1 MRPDGDASS
10 VVADGA
16 ADQELAGPGVGS
28 PETLSRLRVARGVSE
43 PIREMTE
50 RTPARRRARAPVLR
64 AATVVLLGALAS
76 AVAAGIRFVETPSLV
91 SRVAS
96 GELPPVE
103 QRLPARPG
111 VVALAGGGL
120 APGRHGGELR
130 LLMGRAKDV
139 RLMVVYGY
147 ARLVGYDRDYRLTP
161 DLLDDVEVEEGRIFT
176 LRLRPGHRWSDGH
189 PFTSEDFR
197 YYWEDIATNE
207 SLAPFGPPRVYLVEG
222 EPPRFEVLDEGT
234 VRYTWT
240 RPNPFFLPALAGAR
254 PEPLYAPAHYLKTFH
269 DRYTHV
275 DALEKR
281 ARAEGKRNWAAVH
294 TSRFRPYKNTNPD
307 LPTLQPWVNT
317 TAPPSQRY
325 VFVRNPWYYRVDTSG
340 RQLPYIDR
348 VVMNISDG
356 KLIPAK
362 TGAGE
367 SDLQARHLT
376 FDDYTFLKQSEK
388 RNAKQV
394 RLWETTRGAHVALY
408 PNLNVAD
415 DGWRRLL
422 HDVRFRRALS
432 LAIDRHEINQVIYFG
447 LATEGNDT
455 VHERSPMYEEAYRT
469 RWARF
474 DLSGANAL
482 LDEIGLVERN
492 DEGIRLMPDGRPLEI
507 IVETAGEDTEQTDVL
522 ELVGWTWKE
531 AGVKLFSKPLQRE
544 VFRNRIASG
553 QTVVSVWSGLENGL
567 PLPDM
572 SPRDLAPTRQDQYQW
587 PRWGQ
592 FYETAGASGEPP
604 ALAPARELAVLSRR
618 WLTVP
623 DTGAR
628 RAIWDRMLAIRAD
641 NAFSIGIVS
650 GVPQPVVVDA
660 RLRNVP
666 EKGIYNWDPGA
677 HFGIYRPDTFWFED

>member
-1 MRPDGDASS
+1 MVDSDDGLRT
-10 VVADGA
+10 DGRIRA
-16 ADQELAGPGVGS
+16 AAGMS
-28 PETLSRLRVARGVSE
+28 CVARGA
-43 PIREMTE
+43 IRSAT
-50 RTPARRRARAPVLR
+50 
-64 AATVVLLGALAS
+64 AAAFLAMLAS
-76 AVAAGIRFVETPSLV
+76 SGAAGAPYVETPSLAE
-91 SRVAS
+91 RVAS
-96 GELPPVE
+96 GELPAVE
-103 QRLPARPG
+103 HRLPQRPS
-111 VVALAGGGL
+111 VVALTGGGL

-147 ARLVGYDRDYRLTP
+147 ARLVGYDRGYRLAP
-161 DLLDDVEVEEGRIFT
+161 DLLEDVEVEEGRVFT
-176 LRLRPGHRWSDGH
+176 LRLRPGHRWSDGR

-197 YYWEDIATNE
+197 YYWEDIATSE
-207 SLAPFGPPRVYLVEG
+207 ALAPFGPPRVYLVEG
-222 EPPRFEVLDEGT
+222 EPPRFEVLDEHT
-234 VRYTWT
+234 VRYTWP

-254 PEPLYAPAHYLKTFH
+254 PEPLYAPAHHLQAFH
-269 DRYTHV
+269 ARYA
-275 DALEKR
+275 DEAALNEL
-281 ARAEGKRNWAAVH
+281 AREEGKRNWAAVH

-317 TAPPSQRY
+317 TAPPSQRF
-325 VFVRNPWYYRVDTSG
+325 VFVRNPWFHRTDTNG

-348 VVMNISDG
+348 VVINISDG

-376 FDDYTFLKQSEK
+376 FNDYTFLKQGEK
-388 RNAKQV
+388 RNAKRV

-415 DGWRRLL
+415 PGWRALM
-422 HDVRFRRALS
+422 HDARFRRALS

-455 VHERSPMYEEAYRT
+455 VHAKGPLYEEDYRT

-474 DLSGANAL
+474 DLDAANAL

-531 AGVKLFSKPLQRE
+531 AGIKLFSKPLQRE

-567 PLPDM
+567 PLADM
-572 SPRDLAPTRQDQYQW
+572 SPRDLAPTRQDQFQW

-592 FYETAGASGEPP
+592 HYETAGASGEAP
-604 ALAPARELAVLSRR
+604 ALAPARELAELSRG
-618 WLTVP
+618 WLSAP

-628 RAIWDRMLAIRAD
+628 RAIWERMLAIRAD
-641 NAFSIGIVS
+641 NVFSIGIVS

>member
-1 MRPDGDASS
+1 M
-10 VVADGA
+10 
-16 ADQELAGPGVGS
+16 
-28 PETLSRLRVARGVSE
+28 TRVARGG
-43 PIREMTE
+43 IRSAT
-50 RTPARRRARAPVLR
+50 
-64 AATVVLLGALAS
+64 AAAFLAMLAS
-76 AVAAGIRFVETPSLV
+76 AGAAAAPYVETPSLAEK
-91 SRVAS
+91 VAS
-96 GELPPVE
+96 GELPAVE
-103 QRLPARPG
+103 HRLPARPS
-111 VVALAGGGL
+111 VVTLTGGGL

-147 ARLVGYDRDYRLTP
+147 ARLVGYERDYRLAP
-161 DLLDDVEVEEGRIFT
+161 DIVEDLEVEEGRIFT
-176 LRLRPGHRWSDGH
+176 LRLRPGHRWSDGR

-197 YYWEDIATNE
+197 YYWEDIATNAT
-207 SLAPFGPPRVYLVEG
+207 LAPFGPPRAYLVEG
-222 EPPRFEVLDEGT
+222 EPPRFEVLDEHT
-234 VRYTWT
+234 VRYTWP

-254 PEPLYAPAHYLKTFH
+254 PEPLYAPAHYLQAFH
-269 DRYTHV
+269 ARYADE
-275 DALEKR
+275 DALNEQ
-281 ARAEGKRNWAAVH
+281 AREEGKRNWAAVH

-317 TAPPSQRY
+317 TAPPSQRF
-325 VFVRNPWYYRVDTSG
+325 VFVRNPWFHRTDTNG

-348 VVMNISDG
+348 VVINISDG

-376 FDDYTFLKQSEK
+376 FNDYTFLKQSEK

-415 DGWRRLL
+415 PGWRALM
-422 HDVRFRRALS
+422 HDPRFRRALS

-455 VHERSPMYEEAYRT
+455 VHEKGPLYAEDYRT

-474 DLSGANAL
+474 DLDAANAL
-482 LDEIGLVERN
+482 LDEIGLLERN

-531 AGVKLFSKPLQRE
+531 AGIKAFSKPLQRE

-567 PLPDM
+567 PLADM
-572 SPRDLAPTRQDQYQW
+572 SPRDLAPTRQDQFQW

-592 FYETAGASGEPP
+592 HYESAGASGEAP
-604 ALAPARELAVLSRR
+604 ALAPARELAELSRG
-618 WLTVP
+618 WLSAP

-628 RAIWDRMLAIRAD
+628 RAIWERMLAIRAD
-641 NAFSIGIVS
+641 NVFSIGIVS

-666 EKGIYNWDPGA
+666 VQGIYNWDPGA

>member
-1 MRPDGDASS
+1 MIRRGRHDRIGRR
-10 VVADGA
+10 GTGGNRGTYA
-16 ADQELAGPGVGS
+16 AARFTLAAAL
-28 PETLSRLRVARGVSE
+28 LSLLTS
-43 PIREMTE
+43 IS
-50 RTPARRRARAPVLR
+50 
-64 AATVVLLGALAS
+64 AAAALY
-76 AVAAGIRFVETPSLV
+76 VETPSLAA
-91 SRVAS
+91 RVAS
-96 GELPPVE
+96 GGLPPVE
-103 QRLPARPG
+103 QRLPARPS
-111 VVALAGGGL
+111 VVDPAAAGL
-120 APGRHGGELR
+120 VPGRHGGELR

-147 ARLVGYDRDYRLTP
+147 ARLVAYNLDYRLTP
-161 DLLDDVEVEEGRIFT
+161 DLLEGVDVEDGRVFT

-189 PFTSEDFR
+189 PFTSEAFR

-207 SLAPFGPPRVYLVEG
+207 SLSPFGPPRVYLVEG
-222 EPPRFEVLDEGT
+222 EPPRFEVLDAHT
-234 VRYTWT
+234 VRYSWP

-254 PEPLYAPAHYLKTFH
+254 PEPLYAPAHYLGAFH
-269 DRYTHV
+269 ARYADET
-275 DALEKR
+275 ALNRLAQE
-281 ARAEGKRNWAAVH
+281 EGKRNWAALH
-294 TSRFRPYKNTNPD
+294 TGRFRPYKNTNPD
-307 LPTLQPWVNT
+307 LPSLQPWVNT
-317 TAPPSQRY
+317 IAPPSQRY
-325 VFVRNPWYYRVDTSG
+325 VFVRNPYFHRVDASG

-367 SDLQARHLT
+367 SDLQARHLG

-408 PNLNVAD
+408 PNLNVEDA
-415 DGWRRLL
+415 GWRTLL

-455 VHERSPMYEEAYRT
+455 VHAKGPLYEEAYRT

-474 DLSGANAL
+474 DLDAANAL

-531 AGVKLFSKPLQRE
+531 AGIKLFSKPLQRE

-553 QTVVSVWSGLENGL
+553 QTVVSVWGGLENGL

-572 SPRDLAPTRQDQYQW
+572 SPRDLAPTRQDQFQW

-592 FYETAGASGEPP
+592 FYETAGASGEAP
-604 ALAPARELAVLSRR
+604 ALAPARELAELSRR
-618 WLTVP
+618 WLSAP

-628 RAIWDRMLAIRAD
+628 RAIWERMLRIRAD

>member
-1 MRPDGDASS
+1 MI
-10 VVADGA
+10 
-16 ADQELAGPGVGS
+16 GV
-28 PETLSRLRVARGVSE
+28 
-43 PIREMTE
+43 
-50 RTPARRRARAPVLR
+50 
-64 AATVVLLGALAS
+64 
-76 AVAAGIRFVETPSLV
+76 AVAAAAMLVAPACAGAAGSSYVEVPSLAE
-91 SRVAS
+91 RVAS

-103 QRLPARPG
+103 HRLPARPS
-111 VVALAGGGL
+111 VISLNDRGL
-120 APGRHGGELR
+120 VPGRHGGELR
-130 LLMGRAKDV
+130 LLMSRSKDV

-147 ARLVGYDRDYRLTP
+147 ARLVGYQPDYRLVP
-161 DLLDDVEVEEGRIFT
+161 DLLDDVEVREGRAFT

-189 PFTSEDFR
+189 PFTAEDFR
-197 YYWEDIATNE
+197 YYWEDIATNNA
-207 SLAPFGPPRVYLVEG
+207 LAPFGPPRAYLVEG
-222 EPPRFEVLDEGT
+222 EPPRFEVLDEHT
-234 VRYTWT
+234 VRYTWS

-254 PEPLYAPAHYLKTFH
+254 PEPLYAPAHYLEAFH
-269 DRYTHV
+269 ARYTGE
-275 DALEKR
+275 DELNER
-281 ARAEGKRNWAAVH
+281 AKGEGKRNWAAVH

-317 TAPPSQRY
+317 TAPPSERY
-325 VFVRNPWYYRVDTSG
+325 VFVRNPWFHRVDANG

-367 SDLQARHLT
+367 SDLQGRHLT
-376 FDDYTFLKQSEK
+376 FDDYTFLKQNEK

-394 RLWETTRGAHVALY
+394 RLWKTTKGAHVALY
-408 PNLNVAD
+408 PNLNAAD
-415 DGWRRLL
+415 PGWRELL
-422 HDVRFRRALS
+422 HDVRFRRAMS

-455 VHERSPMYEEAYRT
+455 VHAECPLYREEYRG
-469 RWARF
+469 RWAQF
-474 DLSGANAL
+474 DPDAANAL
-482 LDEIGLVERN
+482 LDEIGLRERN
-492 DEGIRLMPDGRPLEI
+492 DEGTRLMPDGRPLEI

-531 AGVKLFSKPLQRE
+531 AGIKLFSKPLQRE
-544 VFRNRIASG
+544 VFRNRIVSG
-553 QTVVSVWSGLENGL
+553 QTLVSVWGGLENGL

-572 SPRDLAPTRQDQYQW
+572 SPRDLAPTRHDQFQW
-587 PRWGQ
+587 PQWGQ
-592 FYETAGASGEPP
+592 YYETGGASGEAP
-604 ALAPARELAVLSRR
+604 ALAPARELAELSRG
-618 WLTVP
+618 WLSAP

-628 RAIWDRMLAIRAD
+628 RAIWERMLEIRAD
-641 NAFSIGIVS
+641 NVFSIGIVS

>member
-1 MRPDGDASS
+1 MVDTVGILLVPALPIAPGHWFERMRARGHTRSAAGRSCSTDPASKVTLLAVLLS
-10 VVADGA
+10 VFTSMGA
-16 ADQELAGPGVGS
+16 TGAPYVEAPSLAA
-28 PETLSRLRVARGVSE
+28 RVAN
-43 PIREMTE
+43 
-50 RTPARRRARAPVLR
+50 
-64 AATVVLLGALAS
+64 
-76 AVAAGIRFVETPSLV
+76 
-91 SRVAS
+91 

-103 QRLPARPG
+103 QRLPAHPS
-111 VVALAGGGL
+111 VVSLVGDSL

-130 LLMGRAKDV
+130 LLMGRGKDV

-147 ARLVGYDRDYRLTP
+147 ARLVGYDPDYRLVP
-161 DLLDDVEVEEGRIFT
+161 DLLEDVEVVDGRIFT

-207 SLAPFGPPRVYLVEG
+207 TLAPFGPPRVYLAQG
-222 EPPRFEVLDEGT
+222 EPPHFEVLDERT
-234 VRYTWT
+234 VRYTWP

-254 PEPLYAPAHYLKTFH
+254 PEPLYAPAHYLEAFH

-275 DALEKR
+275 DELEKL
-281 ARAEGKRNWAAVH
+281 AREEGKRNWAAVH

-325 VFVRNPWYYRVDTSG
+325 VSVRNPWFHRVDTNG

-367 SDLQARHLT
+367 SDLQARHLS

-408 PNLNVAD
+408 PNLNVGDA
-415 DGWRRLL
+415 GWRELL

-455 VHERSPMYEEAYRT
+455 VHEKGPLYEGDYRT

-474 DLSGANAL
+474 DLDAANAL

-492 DEGIRLMPDGRPLEI
+492 DEGIRLMPGGRPLEV

-531 AGVKLFSKPLQRE
+531 AGIELFSKPLQRE

-572 SPRDLAPTRQDQYQW
+572 SPRDLAPTRQDQFQW

-592 FYETAGASGEPP
+592 FYETAGASGEV
-604 ALAPARELAVLSRR
+604 ATLAPARELAELSRG
-618 WLTVP
+618 WLSAP
-623 DTGAR
+623 DTAAR
-628 RAIWDRMLAIRAD
+628 RAIWKRMLEIRAD
-641 NAFSIGIVS
+641 SVFSIGIVS

-677 HFGIYRPDTFWFED
+677 HFGIYRPDTFWFDD

>member
-1 MRPDGDASS
+1 MVETVRIPLVPALPIASGHWFERMRARGHTRSAAGRSCSTYAASKVTLLAVLLS
-10 VVADGA
+10 VFTSMGA
-16 ADQELAGPGVGS
+16 TGAPYVEVPSLA
-28 PETLSRLRVARGVSE
+28 ERVAN
-43 PIREMTE
+43 
-50 RTPARRRARAPVLR
+50 
-64 AATVVLLGALAS
+64 
-76 AVAAGIRFVETPSLV
+76 
-91 SRVAS
+91 

-103 QRLPARPG
+103 QRLPAHPS
-111 VVALAGGGL
+111 VVSLDGDGL
-120 APGRHGGELR
+120 APGRHGGDLR

-147 ARLVGYDRDYRLTP
+147 ARLVGFDPDYRLAP
-161 DLLDDVEVEEGRIFT
+161 DLLEDAEVVDGRIFT
-176 LRLRPGHRWSDGH
+176 LRLRPGHRWSDGR

-197 YYWEDIATNE
+197 YYWEDIATNAT
-207 SLAPFGPPRVYLVEG
+207 LAPFGPPRVYLVEG
-222 EPPRFEVLDEGT
+222 EPPRFEVLDEHT
-234 VRYTWT
+234 VRYTWP

-254 PEPLYAPAHYLKTFH
+254 PEPLYAPAHYLEAFH
-269 DRYTHV
+269 ARYA
-275 DALEKR
+275 DEAALNEQ
-281 ARAEGKRNWAAVH
+281 AREEGKRNWAAVH

-307 LPTLQPWVNT
+307 LPSLQPWVNT
-317 TAPPSQRY
+317 TAPPSQRF
-325 VFVRNPWYYRVDTSG
+325 VFVRNPFFHRADTNG

-348 VVMNISDG
+348 VVINISDG

-376 FDDYTFLKQSEK
+376 FDDYTFLKQGEK

-415 DGWRRLL
+415 PGWRALM
-422 HDVRFRRALS
+422 HDARFRRALS

-455 VHERSPMYEEAYRT
+455 VHEKGPLYEEDYRT

-474 DLSGANAL
+474 DLDAANAL
-482 LDEIGLVERN
+482 LDEIGLLERN
-492 DEGIRLMPDGRPLEI
+492 DKGIRLMSDGRPLEI

-531 AGVKLFSKPLQRE
+531 AGIKLFSKPLQRE
-544 VFRNRIASG
+544 VFRSRIASG

-572 SPRDLAPTRQDQYQW
+572 SPRDLAPTRQDQFQW

-592 FYETAGASGEPP
+592 FHETAGASGEPP
-604 ALAPARELAVLSRR
+604 TLAPARELAELSRG
-618 WLTVP
+618 WLSAP

-628 RAIWDRMLAIRAD
+628 RAIWERMLAIRAD
-641 NAFSIGIVS
+641 NVFSIGIVS

>member
-1 MRPDGDASS
+1 MIGCARI
-10 VVADGA
+10 VV
-16 ADQELAGPGVGS
+16 P
-28 PETLSRLRVARGVSE
+28 
-43 PIREMTE
+43 
-50 RTPARRRARAPVLR
+50 
-64 AATVVLLGALAS
+64 
-76 AVAAGIRFVETPSLV
+76 AVAALLAVLPGVEAAGTQYIETPSLAEEV
-91 SRVAS
+91 SAGR
-96 GELPPVE
+96 LPPVE
-103 QRLPARPG
+103 HRLPAQPS
-111 VVALAGGGL
+111 VVTLDGDGL

-130 LLMGRAKDV
+130 LLMGRGKDV

-147 ARLVGYDRDYRLTP
+147 ARLVGYDPDYRLAP
-161 DLLDDVEVEEGRIFT
+161 DLLAGVDVDEGRAFT
-176 LRLRPGHRWSDGH
+176 LRLHPGHRWSDGRS
-189 PFTSEDFR
+189 FTSEDFR

-207 SLAPFGPPRVYLVEG
+207 FLAPFGPPRAYLVEG
-222 EPPRFEVLDEGT
+222 EPPRFEVLDEHT
-234 VRYTWT
+234 VRYTWE

-254 PEPLYAPAHYLKTFH
+254 PEPLYAPAHHLRAFH
-269 DRYTHV
+269 ARYADE
-275 DALEKR
+275 DALNEQ
-281 ARAEGKRNWAAVH
+281 AREEGKRNWAALH
-294 TSRFRPYKNTNPD
+294 TNRFRPYKNTNPD
-307 LPTLQPWVNT
+307 LPSLQPWVNT
-317 TAPPSQRY
+317 TAPPSQRF
-325 VFVRNPWYYRVDTSG
+325 VFVRNPYFHRVDANG

-348 VVMNISDG
+348 VVVNITDG

-376 FDDYTFLKQSEK
+376 FNDYTFLKQGEK

-408 PNLNVAD
+408 PNLNVGD
-415 DGWRRLL
+415 PGWRELM

-432 LAIDRHEINQVIYFG
+432 LAVDRHEINQVIYFG

-455 VHERSPMYEEAYRT
+455 VHAKGPLYEEDYRT

-474 DLSGANAL
+474 DLDAANAL
-482 LDEIGLVERN
+482 LDEIGLVERD

-531 AGVKLFSKPLQRE
+531 AGIKLFSKPLQRE

-572 SPRDLAPTRQDQYQW
+572 SPRDLAPSSQDQYQW
-587 PRWGQ
+587 PRWGRY
-592 FYETAGASGEPP
+592 YETAGASGEPP
-604 ALAPARELAVLSRR
+604 ALAPARELAELSRG
-618 WLTVP
+618 WLSAP
-623 DTGAR
+623 DTGTR
-628 RAIWDRMLAIRAD
+628 RAIWERMLEIRAD
-641 NAFSIGIVS
+641 NVFSIGIVS

-666 EKGIYNWDPGA
+666 ERGIYNWDPGA

>member
-1 MRPDGDASS
+1 MTRLTGLLPRGTVAGLAAAAFVAAFAS
-10 VVADGA
+10 AEA
-16 ADQELAGPGVGS
+16 AGNPYIE
-28 PETLSRLRVARGVSE
+28 
-43 PIREMTE
+43 
-50 RTPARRRARAPVLR
+50 TPA
-64 AATVVLLGALAS
+64 LAEEI
-76 AVAAGIRFVETPSLV
+76 AAGR
-91 SRVAS
+91 
-96 GELPPVE
+96 LPPVA
-103 QRLPARPG
+103 QRLPARPL
-111 VVALAGGGL
+111 VVPLAGNGL
-120 APGRHGGELR
+120 APGEHGGELR
-130 LLMGRAKDV
+130 LLMGRSKDV

-147 ARLVGYDRDYRLTP
+147 ARLVGYDRGYRLVP
-161 DLLDDVEVEEGRIFT
+161 DLLEGVDVEEGRIFT

-197 YYWEDIATNE
+197 YYWEDVATHE
-207 SLAPFGPPRVYLVEG
+207 ALAPFGPPRAYLVEG
-222 EPPRFEVLDEGT
+222 EPPRFEVLDEHS
-234 VRYTWT
+234 VRYTWP

-254 PEPLYAPAHYLKTFH
+254 PEPLYAPAHYLEAFH
-269 DRYTHV
+269 ARYTGE
-275 DALEKR
+275 DALRKL
-281 ARAEGKRNWAAVH
+281 AREEGKRNWAAVH

-325 VFVRNPWYYRVDTSG
+325 VFARNPWFHRVDTNG

-356 KLIPAK
+356 KLVPAK

-367 SDLQARHLT
+367 SDLQARHLS
-376 FDDYTFLKQSEK
+376 FNDYTFLKQSEK

-408 PNLNVAD
+408 PNLNVED
-415 DGWRRLL
+415 SGWRALL
-422 HDVRFRRALS
+422 RDVRFRRALS
-432 LAIDRHEINQVIYFG
+432 LATDRHEINQVIYFG

-455 VHERSPMYEEAYRT
+455 VHAKCPLYDEGYRT

-474 DLSGANAL
+474 DLDAANAL

-531 AGVKLFSKPLQRE
+531 AGIKLFSKPLQRE
-544 VFRNRIASG
+544 VFRNRIFSG
-553 QTVVSVWSGLENGL
+553 QTVVSVWSGIENGL
-567 PLPDM
+567 PVPDM
-572 SPRDLAPTRQDQYQW
+572 SPRGLAPTSQDQYQW

-592 FYETAGASGEPP
+592 HYESAGASGEAP
-604 ALAPARELAVLSRR
+604 ALAPARELVALNRGWLSA
-618 WLTVP
+618 P
-623 DTGAR
+623 DTAAR
-628 RAIWDRMLAIRAD
+628 RTIWKRMLEIRAD
-641 NAFSIGIVS
+641 NVFSIGIVS

-666 EKGIYNWDPGA
+666 EQGIYNWDPGA

>member
-1 MRPDGDASS
+1 MNR
-10 VVADGA
+10 
-16 ADQELAGPGVGS
+16 
-28 PETLSRLRVARGVSE
+28 
-43 PIREMTE
+43 
-50 RTPARRRARAPVLR
+50 RTPGAGLS
-64 AATVVLLGALAS
+64 AAAILFAFAS
-76 AVAAGIRFVETPSLV
+76 AQAAGAQYVETPSLAE
-91 SRVAS
+91 RVAG

-103 QRLPARPG
+103 HRLPERPS
-111 VVALAGGGL
+111 VAPLAAGGL
-120 APGRHGGELR
+120 SPGRHGGELR

-147 ARLVGYDRDYRLTP
+147 ARLVGYDRDYRHVP
-161 DLLDDVEVEEGRIFT
+161 DLLEGVDVEEGRIFT

-189 PFTSEDFR
+189 PFTAEDFR

-207 SLAPFGPPRVYLVEG
+207 SLAPFGPPRPYLVEG
-222 EPPRFEVLDEGT
+222 EPPRFEVLDEHA
-234 VRYTWT
+234 VRYTWS

-254 PEPLYAPAHYLKTFH
+254 PEPLCAPAHYLRAFH
-269 DRYTHV
+269 DRYTPV
-275 DALEKR
+275 DELEKR
-281 ARAEGKRNWAAVH
+281 AEEEGKRNWAAVH

-307 LPTLQPWVNT
+307 LPTLQPWIST

-325 VFVRNPWYYRVDTSG
+325 VFVRNPWYHRVDANG

-348 VVMNISDG
+348 VVMNIVAG
-356 KLIPAK
+356 RLVPAK

-367 SDLQARHLT
+367 ADLQARHLT
-376 FDDYTFLKQSEK
+376 FADYTFLKQNEK
-388 RNAKQV
+388 RNAKLV

-408 PNLNVAD
+408 PNLNAED
-415 DGWRRLL
+415 PGWRTLL

-432 LAIDRHEINQVIYFG
+432 LAIDRHEINQVVYFG
-447 LATEGNDT
+447 LAVEGNDT
-455 VHERSPMYEEAYRT
+455 VHAKGPLYREEYRT
-469 RWARF
+469 RWARY
-474 DLSGANAL
+474 DLDAANAL
-482 LDEIGLVERN
+482 LDEIGLTQRN

-507 IVETAGEDTEQTDVL
+507 VVETAGEDTEQTDVL

-531 AGVKLFSKPLQRE
+531 AGIKLFSKPLQRE

-553 QTVVSVWSGLENGL
+553 RTVVSVWGGIENGL

-572 SPRDLAPTRQDQYQW
+572 SPRELAPTSQDQYQW

-592 FYETAGASGEPP
+592 HYETEGESGEPP
-604 ALAPARELAVLSRR
+604 ALAPARELAELSRR
-618 WLTVP
+618 WLSAP
-623 DTGAR
+623 DTDAR
-628 RAIWDRMLAIRAD
+628 GAIWERMLEIRAD

-666 EKGIYNWDPGA
+666 ETGIYNWDPGA

>member
-1 MRPDGDASS
+1 MIAIVRI
-10 VVADGA
+10 VALSA
-16 ADQELAGPGVGS
+16 A
-28 PETLSRLRVARGVSE
+28 
-43 PIREMTE
+43 
-50 RTPARRRARAPVLR
+50 
-64 AATVVLLGALAS
+64 VLLAVLPGAE
-76 AVAAGIRFVETPSLV
+76 AAGTRYIETPSLAEEV
-91 SRVAS
+91 GAGR
-96 GELPPVE
+96 LPPVE
-103 QRLPARPG
+103 RRLPARPG
-111 VVALAGGGL
+111 VARLDVNGL

-139 RLMVVYGY
+139 RLLVVYGY
-147 ARLVGYDRDYRLTP
+147 ARLVGYDLDYRLAP
-161 DLLDDVEVEEGRIFT
+161 DLLAGLEVEDGRVFT
-176 LRLRPGHRWSDGH
+176 LRLRPGHRWSDGR

-207 SLAPFGPPRVYLVEG
+207 SLAPFGPPRAYLVEG
-222 EPPRFEVLDEGT
+222 EPPRFEVLDEHT
-234 VRYTWT
+234 VRYTWA

-254 PEPLYAPAHYLKTFH
+254 PEPLYAPAHYLEAFH
-269 DRYTHV
+269 ARYA
-275 DALEKR
+275 DEEALNAQ
-281 ARAEGKRNWAAVH
+281 AREEGKRNWAALH
-294 TSRFRPYKNTNPD
+294 TSRFRPYRNTNPD
-307 LPTLQPWVNT
+307 LPSLQPWVNT
-317 TAPPSQRY
+317 TAPPSQRF
-325 VFVRNPWYYRVDTSG
+325 VFVRNPYFHRVDANG

-348 VVMNISDG
+348 VVVNISDG

-376 FDDYTFLKQSEK
+376 FNDYTFLKQGEK

-408 PNLNVAD
+408 PNLNVEDA
-415 DGWRRLL
+415 GWRGLL
-422 HDVRFRRALS
+422 RDARFRRALS
-432 LAIDRHEINQVIYFG
+432 LAIDRHEVNQVIYFG

-455 VHERSPMYEEAYRT
+455 VHAKGPLYEEEYRR

-474 DLSGANAL
+474 DLGAANAL
-482 LDEIGLVERN
+482 LDEMGLVERN

-507 IVETAGEDTEQTDVL
+507 IVETAGEYTEQTDVL

-531 AGVKLFSKPLQRE
+531 AGIKLFSKPLQRE

-553 QTVVSVWSGLENGL
+553 QTVVSVWSGMENGL

-572 SPRDLAPTRQDQYQW
+572 SPRDLAPTSPDQYQW
-587 PRWGQ
+587 PSWGRY
-592 FYETAGASGEPP
+592 YESAGASGEAP
-604 ALAPARELAVLSRR
+604 ALAPARELAELSRG
-618 WLTVP
+618 WLSAP
-623 DTGAR
+623 DTAAR
-628 RAIWDRMLAIRAD
+628 RAIWKRMLEIRAD
-641 NAFSIGIVS
+641 NVFSIGIVS

>member
-1 MRPDGDASS
+1 MKRSTGLLPRGT
-10 VVADGA
+10 VVGLAAAALVAVFAGA
-16 ADQELAGPGVGS
+16 EAAGNPYI
-28 PETLSRLRVARGVSE
+28 E
-43 PIREMTE
+43 
-50 RTPARRRARAPVLR
+50 TPA
-64 AATVVLLGALAS
+64 LAEE
-76 AVAAGIRFVETPSLV
+76 VAAGR
-91 SRVAS
+91 
-96 GELPPVE
+96 LPPVA
-103 QRLPARPG
+103 QRLPARPL
-111 VVALAGGGL
+111 VVPLAGNGL
-120 APGRHGGELR
+120 APGKHGGELR
-130 LLMGRAKDV
+130 LLMGRSKDV

-147 ARLVGYDRDYRLTP
+147 ARLVGYDRGYRLVP
-161 DLLDDVEVEEGRIFT
+161 DLLEGVDVEEGRIFT

-197 YYWEDIATNE
+197 YYWEDVATNRT
-207 SLAPFGPPRVYLVEG
+207 LAPFGPPRAYLVEG
-222 EPPRFEVLDEGT
+222 EPPRFEVLDEHS
-234 VRYTWT
+234 VRYTWP

-254 PEPLYAPAHYLKTFH
+254 PEPLYAPAHYLEAFH
-269 DRYTHV
+269 ARYTGE
-275 DALEKR
+275 DALRKL
-281 ARAEGKRNWAAVH
+281 AREEGKRNWAAVH

-325 VFVRNPWYYRVDTSG
+325 VFVRNPWFHRVDTNG

-348 VVMNISDG
+348 AVMNISDG
-356 KLIPAK
+356 KLVPAK

-367 SDLQARHLT
+367 SDLQARHLS
-376 FDDYTFLKQSEK
+376 FNDYTFLKQSEK

-408 PNLNVAD
+408 PNLNVED
-415 DGWRRLL
+415 SGWRTLL

-455 VHERSPMYEEAYRT
+455 VHAKCPLYDEGYRT

-474 DLSGANAL
+474 DLDAANAL

-492 DEGIRLMPDGRPLEI
+492 DDGTRLMPDGRPLEI

-531 AGVKLFSKPLQRE
+531 AGIKLFSKPLQRE

-553 QTVVSVWSGLENGL
+553 QTVVSVWGGIENGL

-587 PRWGQ
+587 PRWGRY
-592 FYETAGASGEPP
+592 YETAGASGEAP
-604 ALAPARELAVLSRR
+604 ALAPARELVALNRGWLSA
-618 WLTVP
+618 P
-623 DTGAR
+623 DTAAR
-628 RAIWDRMLAIRAD
+628 RAIWVRMLEIRAD
-641 NAFSIGIVS
+641 NVFSIGIVS

-666 EKGIYNWDPGA
+666 EQGIYNWDPGA

>member
-1 MRPDGDASS
+1 MSLPIPSLRCVFAAGLAAACFVAFPS
-10 VVADGA
+10 V
-16 ADQELAGPGVGS
+16 
-28 PETLSRLRVARGVSE
+28 
-43 PIREMTE
+43 
-50 RTPARRRARAPVLR
+50 R
-64 AATVVLLGALAS
+64 AAGAPYVEVASLAEQ
-76 AVAAGIRFVETPSLV
+76 VAA
-91 SRVAS
+91 

-103 QRLPARPG
+103 HRLPAQPS
-111 VVALAGGGL
+111 VVRLDGDGL

-130 LLMGRAKDV
+130 LLMGRGKDV

-147 ARLVGYDRDYRLTP
+147 ARLVGYAPGYRLAP
-161 DLLDDVEVEEGRIFT
+161 DLLAGLEVEEGRAFT
-176 LRLRPGHRWSDGH
+176 LRLRPGHRWSDGR

-207 SLAPFGPPRVYLVEG
+207 SLAPFGPPRAYLVEG
-222 EPPRFEVLDEGT
+222 EPPRFEVLDEHT
-234 VRYTWT
+234 VRYTWA

-254 PEPLYAPAHYLKTFH
+254 PEPLYAPAHYLEAFH
-269 DRYTHV
+269 ARYA
-275 DALEKR
+275 DEEALNEQ
-281 ARAEGKRNWAAVH
+281 AREEGKRNWAALH

-307 LPTLQPWVNT
+307 LPSLQPWVNT
-317 TAPPSQRY
+317 TAPPSQRF
-325 VFVRNPWYYRVDTSG
+325 VFVRNPYFHRVDANG

-348 VVMNISDG
+348 VVVNISDG

-376 FDDYTFLKQSEK
+376 FNDYTFLKQSEK

-408 PNLNVAD
+408 PNLNVEDA
-415 DGWRRLL
+415 GWRELL
-422 HDVRFRRALS
+422 RDVRFRRALS

-455 VHERSPMYEEAYRT
+455 VHAKGPLYEEDYRG
-469 RWARF
+469 RWAQF
-474 DLSGANAL
+474 DLGAANTL
-482 LDEIGLVERN
+482 LDEMGLVERD

-531 AGVKLFSKPLQRE
+531 AGIKLFSKPLQRE

-553 QTVVSVWSGLENGL
+553 QTVVSVWSGMENGL

-572 SPRDLAPTRQDQYQW
+572 SPRDLAPTRHDQYQW

-592 FYETAGASGEPP
+592 HYETAGASGEPP
-604 ALAPARELAVLSRR
+604 ALAPARELAELSRG
-618 WLTVP
+618 WLSAP

-628 RAIWDRMLAIRAD
+628 RAIWQRMLEIRAD
-641 NAFSIGIVS
+641 NVFSIGIVS

>member
-1 MRPDGDASS
+1 M
-10 VVADGA
+10 
-16 ADQELAGPGVGS
+16 
-28 PETLSRLRVARGVSE
+28 TCVARGG
-43 PIREMTE
+43 IRSAT
-50 RTPARRRARAPVLR
+50 
-64 AATVVLLGALAS
+64 AAAFLAMLAS
-76 AVAAGIRFVETPSLV
+76 AGAAGAPYVETPSLAE
-91 SRVAS
+91 RVAA
-96 GELPPVE
+96 GELPAVE
-103 QRLPARPG
+103 HRLPQRPS
-111 VVALAGGGL
+111 VVALTGDGL

-139 RLMVVYGY
+139 RLLVVYGY
-147 ARLVGYDRDYRLTP
+147 ARLVGYDRDYRLAP
-161 DLLDDVEVEEGRIFT
+161 DIAEDIEVEEGRVFT

-207 SLAPFGPPRVYLVEG
+207 ALAPFGPPRVYLVEG
-222 EPPRFEVLDEGT
+222 EPPRFEVLDEHT
-234 VRYTWT
+234 VRYTWP

-254 PEPLYAPAHYLKTFH
+254 PESLYAPAHYLQAFH
-269 DRYTHV
+269 ARYA
-275 DALEKR
+275 DEAALNEL
-281 ARAEGKRNWAAVH
+281 AREEGKRNWAAVH
-294 TSRFRPYKNTNPD
+294 TSRFRPYRNTNPD

-317 TAPPSQRY
+317 TAPPSQRF
-325 VFVRNPWYYRVDTSG
+325 VFVRNPFFHRADTNG

-348 VVMNISDG
+348 VVVNISDG

-376 FDDYTFLKQSEK
+376 FNDYTFLKQGEK

-415 DGWRRLL
+415 PGWRALM
-422 HDVRFRRALS
+422 HDARFRRALS

-455 VHERSPMYEEAYRT
+455 VHAKGPLYEEDYRT

-474 DLSGANAL
+474 DLDAANAL

-531 AGVKLFSKPLQRE
+531 AGIKLFSKPLQRE

-572 SPRDLAPTRQDQYQW
+572 SPLDLAPTRQDQFQW

-592 FYETAGASGEPP
+592 HYETAGASGEAP
-604 ALAPARELAVLSRR
+604 ALAPARELAELSRG
-618 WLTVP
+618 WLSAP

-628 RAIWDRMLAIRAD
+628 RAIWERMLAIRAD
-641 NAFSIGIVS
+641 NVFSIGIVS

>member
-1 MRPDGDASS
+1 M
-10 VVADGA
+10 
-16 ADQELAGPGVGS
+16 
-28 PETLSRLRVARGVSE
+28 TRVACGG
-43 PIREMTE
+43 IRSAT
-50 RTPARRRARAPVLR
+50 
-64 AATVVLLGALAS
+64 AAAFLAMLAS
-76 AVAAGIRFVETPSLV
+76 AGAAGAPYVETPSLAEK
-91 SRVAS
+91 VAS
-96 GELPPVE
+96 GELPAVE
-103 QRLPARPG
+103 HRLPARPS
-111 VVALAGGGL
+111 VVTLTGGGL

-147 ARLVGYDRDYRLTP
+147 ARLVGYERDYRLAP
-161 DLLDDVEVEEGRIFT
+161 DIVEDLEVEEGRIFT
-176 LRLRPGHRWSDGH
+176 LRLRPGHRWSDGR

-207 SLAPFGPPRVYLVEG
+207 ALAPFGPPRAYLVEG
-222 EPPRFEVLDEGT
+222 EPPRFEVLDEHT
-234 VRYTWT
+234 VRYAWP

-254 PEPLYAPAHYLKTFH
+254 PEPLYAPAHYLQAFH
-269 DRYTHV
+269 ARYADE
-275 DALEKR
+275 DALNEQ
-281 ARAEGKRNWAAVH
+281 AREEGKRNWAAVH

-317 TAPPSQRY
+317 TAPPSQRF
-325 VFVRNPWYYRVDTSG
+325 VFVRNPWFHRTDTNG

-348 VVMNISDG
+348 VVINISDG

-376 FDDYTFLKQSEK
+376 FNDYTFLKQSEK

-415 DGWRRLL
+415 PGWRALM
-422 HDVRFRRALS
+422 HDPRFRRALS

-455 VHERSPMYEEAYRT
+455 VHEKGPLYEEDYRT

-474 DLSGANAL
+474 DLDAANAL
-482 LDEIGLVERN
+482 LDEIGLLERN

-531 AGVKLFSKPLQRE
+531 AGIKAFSKPLQRE

-567 PLPDM
+567 PLADM
-572 SPRDLAPTRQDQYQW
+572 SPRDLAPTRQDQFQW

-592 FYETAGASGEPP
+592 HYESAGASGEAP
-604 ALAPARELAVLSRR
+604 ALAPARELAELSRR
-618 WLTVP
+618 WLSAP

-628 RAIWDRMLAIRAD
+628 RAIWERMLAIRAD
-641 NAFSIGIVS
+641 NVFSIGIVS

>member
-1 MRPDGDASS
+1 MTRLTGLLLRGTVAGLAAAAFVAAFAS
-10 VVADGA
+10 AEA
-16 ADQELAGPGVGS
+16 AGNPYIE
-28 PETLSRLRVARGVSE
+28 
-43 PIREMTE
+43 
-50 RTPARRRARAPVLR
+50 TPA
-64 AATVVLLGALAS
+64 LAEE
-76 AVAAGIRFVETPSLV
+76 VAAGR
-91 SRVAS
+91 
-96 GELPPVE
+96 LPPVA
-103 QRLPARPG
+103 QRLPARPM
-111 VVALAGGGL
+111 VVPLAGNGL
-120 APGRHGGELR
+120 APGEHGGELR
-130 LLMGRAKDV
+130 LLMGRSKDV

-147 ARLVGYDRDYRLTP
+147 ARLVGYDRGYRLVP
-161 DLLDDVEVEEGRIFT
+161 DLLEGVDVEEGRIFT

-197 YYWEDIATNE
+197 YYWEDVATHE
-207 SLAPFGPPRVYLVEG
+207 ALAPFGPPRAYLVEG
-222 EPPRFEVLDEGT
+222 EPPRFEVLDEHS
-234 VRYTWT
+234 VRYTWP

-254 PEPLYAPAHYLKTFH
+254 PEPLYAPAHYLEAFH
-269 DRYTHV
+269 ARYTGE
-275 DALEKR
+275 DALRKL
-281 ARAEGKRNWAAVH
+281 AREEGKRNWAAVH

-325 VFVRNPWYYRVDTSG
+325 VFARNPWFHRVDTNG

-356 KLIPAK
+356 KLVPAK

-367 SDLQARHLT
+367 SDLQARHLS
-376 FDDYTFLKQSEK
+376 FNDYTFLKQSEK

-408 PNLNVAD
+408 PNLNVED
-415 DGWRRLL
+415 SGWRALL
-422 HDVRFRRALS
+422 RDVRFRRALS
-432 LAIDRHEINQVIYFG
+432 LATDRHEINQVIYFG

-455 VHERSPMYEEAYRT
+455 VHAKGPLYDEGYRT

-474 DLSGANAL
+474 DLDAANAL

-531 AGVKLFSKPLQRE
+531 AGIKLFSKPLQRE
-544 VFRNRIASG
+544 VFRNRIFSG
-553 QTVVSVWSGLENGL
+553 QTVVSVWSGIENGL
-567 PLPDM
+567 PVPDM
-572 SPRDLAPTRQDQYQW
+572 SPRGLAPTSQDQYQW

-592 FYETAGASGEPP
+592 HYESAGASGEAP
-604 ALAPARELAVLSRR
+604 ALAPARELVALNRGWLSA
-618 WLTVP
+618 P
-623 DTGAR
+623 DTAAR
-628 RAIWDRMLAIRAD
+628 RTIWKRMLEIRAD
-641 NAFSIGIVS
+641 NVFSIGIVS

-666 EKGIYNWDPGA
+666 EQGIYNWDPGA

>member
-1 MRPDGDASS
+1 MKNNK
-10 VVADGA
+10 
-16 ADQELAGPGVGS
+16 
-28 PETLSRLRVARGVSE
+28 LRVV
-43 PIREMTE
+43 PYKRESIDRNRSPMRASGYPSWTMSLSIPSL
-50 RTPARRRARAPVLR
+50 RCVFAAGLAAACLVAFPSARA
-64 AATVVLLGALAS
+64 AATPYVEVPSLAEQ
-76 AVAAGIRFVETPSLV
+76 VAA
-91 SRVAS
+91 

-103 QRLPARPG
+103 HRLPAQPS
-111 VVALAGGGL
+111 VVRLDGDGL

-130 LLMGRAKDV
+130 LLMGRGKDV

-147 ARLVGYDRDYRLTP
+147 ARLVGYDPDYRLAP
-161 DLLDDVEVEEGRIFT
+161 DLLAGLDVVDGRIFT
-176 LRLRPGHRWSDGH
+176 LRLRPGHRWSDGR

-207 SLAPFGPPRVYLVEG
+207 TLAPFGPPRVYLAEG
-222 EPPRFEVLDEGT
+222 EPPRFEVLDEHT
-234 VRYTWT
+234 VRYTWP

-254 PEPLYAPAHYLKTFH
+254 PEPLYAPAHYLEAFH
-269 DRYTHV
+269 ARYA
-275 DALEKR
+275 DEAALNEQ
-281 ARAEGKRNWAAVH
+281 AREEGKRNWAAVH

-317 TAPPSQRY
+317 TAPPSQRF
-325 VFVRNPWYYRVDTSG
+325 VFVRNPFFHRADTNG

-348 VVMNISDG
+348 VAINISDG

-376 FDDYTFLKQSEK
+376 FDDYTFLKQGEK
-388 RNAKQV
+388 RNAKHV

-415 DGWRRLL
+415 PGWRALM
-422 HDVRFRRALS
+422 HDARFRRALS

-455 VHERSPMYEEAYRT
+455 VHEKGPLYEEDYRT

-474 DLSGANAL
+474 DLAAANAL

-531 AGVKLFSKPLQRE
+531 AGIKLFSKPLQRE

-572 SPRDLAPTRQDQYQW
+572 SPRDLAPTRQDQFQW

-592 FYETAGASGEPP
+592 FYETAGASGETPT
-604 ALAPARELAVLSRR
+604 LAPARELAELSRG
-618 WLTVP
+618 WLSAP

-628 RAIWDRMLAIRAD
+628 RAIWERMLAIRAD
-641 NAFSIGIVS
+641 SVFSIGIVS

>member
-1 MRPDGDASS
+1 MIRRGQHDRTDRRAPECGTHAAANFTLAAALLSLLTGIS
-10 VVADGA
+10 AGA
-16 ADQELAGPGVGS
+16 APY
-28 PETLSRLRVARGVSE
+28 
-43 PIREMTE
+43 
-50 RTPARRRARAPVLR
+50 
-64 AATVVLLGALAS
+64 
-76 AVAAGIRFVETPSLV
+76 VETPSLAA
-91 SRVAS
+91 RVAS

-103 QRLPARPG
+103 QRLPARPS
-111 VVALAGGGL
+111 VVALAGDGL

-147 ARLVGYDRDYRLTP
+147 ARLVGYDLDYRLVP
-161 DLLDDVEVEEGRIFT
+161 DLLEDVEVVDGRIFT

-207 SLAPFGPPRVYLVEG
+207 TLAPFGPPRVYLAEG
-222 EPPRFEVLDEGT
+222 EPPHFEVLDERT
-234 VRYTWT
+234 VRYTWP

-254 PEPLYAPAHYLKTFH
+254 PEPLYAPAHYLAAFH

-275 DALEKR
+275 DELEKL
-281 ARAEGKRNWAAVH
+281 AREEGKRNWAAVH

-317 TAPPSQRY
+317 IAPPSQRY
-325 VFVRNPWYYRVDTSG
+325 VSVRNPWFHRVDTNG

-367 SDLQARHLT
+367 SDLQARHLS

-388 RNAKQV
+388 RNAKPV

-408 PNLNVAD
+408 PNLNVEDA
-415 DGWRRLL
+415 GWRALL

-455 VHERSPMYEEAYRT
+455 VHEKSPLYEEAYRT
-469 RWARF
+469 SWARF
-474 DLSGANAL
+474 DLDAANAL

-492 DEGIRLMPDGRPLEI
+492 DEGIRLMPDGRPLEV

-531 AGVKLFSKPLQRE
+531 AGIKLFSKPLQRE

-572 SPRDLAPTRQDQYQW
+572 SPRDLAPTRQDQFQW

-592 FYETAGASGEPP
+592 FHETAGASGEAPT
-604 ALAPARELAVLSRR
+604 LAPARELAELSRA
-618 WLTVP
+618 WLSAP
-623 DTGAR
+623 DTAAR
-628 RAIWDRMLAIRAD
+628 RAIWERMLEIRAD
-641 NAFSIGIVS
+641 NVFSIGIVS

-666 EKGIYNWDPGA
+666 ETGIYNWDPGA
-677 HFGIYRPDTFWFED
+677 HFGIYRPDTFWFAE

>member
-1 MRPDGDASS
+1 MVDTVGILLVPALPIAPGHWFERMRARGHTRSAAGRSCSTYPASKVTLLAVLLS
-10 VVADGA
+10 VFTSMGA
-16 ADQELAGPGVGS
+16 TGAPYVEAPSLAA
-28 PETLSRLRVARGVSE
+28 RVAN
-43 PIREMTE
+43 
-50 RTPARRRARAPVLR
+50 
-64 AATVVLLGALAS
+64 
-76 AVAAGIRFVETPSLV
+76 
-91 SRVAS
+91 

-103 QRLPARPG
+103 QRLPAHPS
-111 VVALAGGGL
+111 VVSLVGDSL

-130 LLMGRAKDV
+130 LLMGRGKDV

-147 ARLVGYDRDYRLTP
+147 ARLVGYDPDYRLVP
-161 DLLDDVEVEEGRIFT
+161 DLLEDVEVVDGRIFT

-207 SLAPFGPPRVYLVEG
+207 TLAPFGPPRVYLAQG
-222 EPPRFEVLDEGT
+222 EPPHFEVLDERT
-234 VRYTWT
+234 VRYTWP

-254 PEPLYAPAHYLKTFH
+254 PEPLYAPAHYLEAFH

-275 DALEKR
+275 DELEKL
-281 ARAEGKRNWAAVH
+281 AREEGKRNWAAVH

-325 VFVRNPWYYRVDTSG
+325 VSVRNPWFHRVDTNG

-367 SDLQARHLT
+367 SDLQARHLS

-408 PNLNVAD
+408 PNLNVGDA
-415 DGWRRLL
+415 GWRELL

-455 VHERSPMYEEAYRT
+455 VHAKGPLYEEDYRT
-469 RWARF
+469 RWAQF
-474 DLSGANAL
+474 DLDAANAL

-492 DEGIRLMPDGRPLEI
+492 DEGTRLMPGGRPLEV

-531 AGVKLFSKPLQRE
+531 AGIELFSKPLQRE

-572 SPRDLAPTRQDQYQW
+572 SPRDLAPTRQDQFQW

-592 FYETAGASGEPP
+592 FYETAGASGEV
-604 ALAPARELAVLSRR
+604 ATLAPARELAELSRG
-618 WLTVP
+618 WLSAP
-623 DTGAR
+623 DTAAR
-628 RAIWDRMLAIRAD
+628 RAIWKRMLEIRAD
-641 NAFSIGIVS
+641 SVFSIGIVS

-666 EKGIYNWDPGA
+666 ETGIYNWDPGA

>member
-1 MRPDGDASS
+1 MIRGRRGASRFALS
-10 VVADGA
+10 APL
-16 ADQELAGPGVGS
+16 LA
-28 PETLSRLRVARGVSE
+28 
-43 PIREMTE
+43 
-50 RTPARRRARAPVLR
+50 
-64 AATVVLLGALAS
+64 ALAS
-76 AVAAGIRFVETPSLV
+76 AGAAGAPYVETPSLAEM
-91 SRVAS
+91 VAS
-96 GELPPVE
+96 GELPAVE
-103 QRLPARPG
+103 HRLPARPS
-111 VVALAGGGL
+111 VVALTGDGL

-147 ARLVGYDRDYRLTP
+147 ARLVGYDPDFRLAP
-161 DLLDDVEVEEGRIFT
+161 DLLEDVEVEEGRVFT
-176 LRLRPGHRWSDGH
+176 LRLRPGHRWSDGRA
-189 PFTSEDFR
+189 FTSEDFR
-197 YYWEDIATNE
+197 YYWEDIATNAT
-207 SLAPFGPPRVYLVEG
+207 LAPFGPPRVYLVEG
-222 EPPRFEVLDEGT
+222 EPPRFEVLDEHT
-234 VRYTWT
+234 VRYTWP

-254 PEPLYAPAHYLKTFH
+254 PEPLYAPAHYLQAFH
-269 DRYTHV
+269 ARYA
-275 DALEKR
+275 DEAALNRLAQE
-281 ARAEGKRNWAAVH
+281 EGKRNWAAVH
-294 TSRFRPYKNTNPD
+294 TSRFRPYKNTNPG

-317 TAPPSQRY
+317 TAPPSQRF
-325 VFVRNPWYYRVDTSG
+325 VFVRNPFFHRADTSG

-348 VVMNISDG
+348 VVVNIADG

-376 FDDYTFLKQSEK
+376 FNDYTFLKESEK

-408 PNLNVAD
+408 PNLNAAD
-415 DGWRRLL
+415 PEWRALM
-422 HDVRFRRALS
+422 HDARFRRALS

-455 VHERSPMYEEAYRT
+455 VHEKGPLYEEDYRT

-474 DLSGANAL
+474 DLDAANAL
-482 LDEIGLVERN
+482 LDEIGLLERN

-531 AGVKLFSKPLQRE
+531 AGIKAFSKPLQRE

-553 QTVVSVWSGLENGL
+553 QTVISVWSGLENGL

-572 SPRDLAPTRQDQYQW
+572 SPRDLAPTRQDQFQW

-592 FYETAGASGEPP
+592 FYETAGASGETPT
-604 ALAPARELAVLSRR
+604 LAPARELAELSRR
-618 WLTVP
+618 WLSAP

-628 RAIWDRMLAIRAD
+628 RTIWERMLAIRAD
-641 NAFSIGIVS
+641 NVFSIGIVS